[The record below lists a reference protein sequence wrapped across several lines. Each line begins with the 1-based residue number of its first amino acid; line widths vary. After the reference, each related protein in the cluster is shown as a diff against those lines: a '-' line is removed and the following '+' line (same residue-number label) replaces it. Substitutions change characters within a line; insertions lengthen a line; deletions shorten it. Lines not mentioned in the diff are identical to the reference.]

1 MQKILKFILIVS
13 FFALKM
19 PSVQAQGIMV
29 LFMDVAG
36 IEGEYATNNS
46 RNAVFS
52 TSPNSPPSSQT
63 IALLSATFAES
74 ANLKIKPFFGGI
86 ESGNPNNIREMLISF
101 RMDKASPLLF
111 EKMWKQQRII
121 SINIYFDVITGN
133 SPLVQDELQRIKLS
147 TVLIKSMTM
156 QSTNNSA
163 PIINM
168 TITYEQILRGF
179 AGRNQVGSWVS
190 LGTHCYD
197 YKLLLVPFPCANF

>member
-19 PSVQAQGIMV
+19 PSVQAQRMI

-36 IEGEYATNNS
+36 IAGENVTNNA
-46 RNAVFS
+46 RNAVS
-52 TSPNSPPSSQT
+52 NSPPSSQT

-74 ANLKIKPFFGGI
+74 ANLKIKRSIGGI

-101 RMDKASPLLF
+101 KMDKASPLLF
-111 EKMWKQQRII
+111 DKMWKQQRIS
-121 SINIYFDVITGN
+121 SINVYFDMGTN
-133 SPLVQDELQRIKLS
+133 VQDEFQRIKLS
-147 TVLIKSMTM
+147 SVLIKSMTI
-156 QSTNNSA
+156 QSAYDDA
-163 PIINM
+163 PTINM

-179 AGRNQVGSWVS
+179 SGRNQAGTLVS

-197 YKLLLVPFPCANF
+197 YKLLVAGFTTTCPNF